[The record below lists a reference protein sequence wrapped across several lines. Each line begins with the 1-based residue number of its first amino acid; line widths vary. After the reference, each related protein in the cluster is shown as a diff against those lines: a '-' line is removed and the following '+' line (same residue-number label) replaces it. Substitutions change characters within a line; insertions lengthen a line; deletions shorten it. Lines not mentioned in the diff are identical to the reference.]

1 MEINMSAIPVRRK
14 FWDDIRVEWKL
25 PDIKIVL
32 EISKSTHTED
42 EEYHS
47 TRVYYFV
54 EKNNTYKSTT
64 IDDI

>member
-1 MEINMSAIPVRRK
+1 M
-14 FWDDIRVEWKL
+14 VEWKL

-32 EISKSTHTED
+32 QISKSTHTED

-47 TRVYYFV
+47 TCVYYFV